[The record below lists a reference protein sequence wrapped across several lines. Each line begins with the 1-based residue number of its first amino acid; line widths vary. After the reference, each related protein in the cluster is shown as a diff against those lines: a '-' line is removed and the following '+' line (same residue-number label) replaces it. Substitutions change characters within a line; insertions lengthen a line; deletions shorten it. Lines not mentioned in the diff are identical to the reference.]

1 MDSRAEIAARRASEA
16 HSPFTEAKD
25 HGTYYFELQLVELVR
40 QGSVDRLEQFLR
52 ENAGQEF
59 REGKLADTPL
69 RQAQD
74 VFIGLIASVAKHGA
88 IPGGLDVEPTYQLI
102 DLYVQT
108 AEHAATVEAVR
119 DLQYNM
125 LFDLTDRVG
134 RSKLPRGISSD
145 VFVAMQYLHAHCAE
159 GVSVG
164 DAAALIGRSRAYLQ
178 KKFREELGQSVGKY
192 VADCRMREA
201 QTLLKF
207 TGQSLA
213 EISEALGFSSQ
224 AYFQNAF
231 RKAFG
236 ITPGAY
242 RRMQGMGK

>member
-1 MDSRAEIAARRASEA
+1 MGSREEIAARRANEA
-16 HSPFTEAKD
+16 HSPFVEAQD

-40 QGSVDRLEQFLR
+40 QGSVVQLERFLQ
-52 ENAGQEF
+52 ENKGREF
-59 REGKLADTPL
+59 RAGKLADDPL

-88 IPGGLDVEPTYQLI
+88 ISGGLGVELAYQLI
-102 DLYVQT
+102 DLYVQA
-108 AEHAATVEAVR
+108 AERAASVEAVR

-125 LFDLTDRVG
+125 LLDLTDRVG
-134 RSKLPRGISSD
+134 RTKLPPGISND
-145 VFVAMQYLHAHCAE
+145 VFVAMQFIHAHFTE
-159 GVSVG
+159 GISVEE
-164 DAAALIGRSRAYLQ
+164 AAAQIGRSRAYLQ
-178 KKFREELGQSVGKY
+178 KKFREEVGQSVGKY
-192 VADCRMREA
+192 IADCRMHEA

-231 RKAFG
+231 RKTFG